1 MSQMIETNLAAELIP
16 PSFETGVESDV
27 ASCVGDLGA
36 PSEPGAS
43 ITASE
48 PSNLLEDLRNDV
60 AEGLMFSH
68 SRENANTS
76 KVLEVASFSYALIE
90 LLMERG
96 LISVEELDER
106 KKQVGAR
113 LVEKFAEKGM
123 GVALTDDENDK
134 YAYEGAVQI
143 DCDQRIPLCR
153 GACCRLSFALTV
165 QDLEEGAVKWAL
177 GRPYM
182 IRHDADGYCHHLE
195 RETKHCGVYEKR
207 PIVCRSYDCRKD
219 KRIWAD
225 FENRV
230 ISPDLEKLFPQP
242 NASAGPDGQPLYQLT
257 RTPSSAE
264 QATFSETSLSEAF
277 PAEAFQPA
285 VALNSVGDSN
295 RAP

>member
-1 MSQMIETNLAAELIP
+1 MSQQIQISPNRSTRETVAMIAIPEQGFPAAAGQ
-16 PSFETGVESDV
+16 TESGP
-27 ASCVGDLGA
+27 AA
-36 PSEPGAS
+36 
-43 ITASE
+43 
-48 PSNLLEDLRNDV
+48 LEDLRNDV

-96 LISVEELDER
+96 LISVEELDQR

-134 YAYEGAVQI
+134 YAYEGSVQI
-143 DCDQRIPLCR
+143 DCENRIPLCR

-182 IRHDADGYCHHLE
+182 IRHDADGYCHHVE
-195 RETKHCGVYEKR
+195 RDTKHCGIYERR

-230 ISPDLEKLFPQP
+230 PSADLEKLFPK
-242 NASAGPDGQPLYQLT
+242 SGGTDEQPLYQLT
-257 RTPSSAE
+257 RTPSGSE
-264 QATFSETSLSEAF
+264 QRTFGETSLGEAF
-277 PAEAFQPA
+277 PAGSFQPA
-285 VALNSVGDSN
+285 VAPNSVGDSN
-295 RAP
+295 SAP

>member
-1 MSQMIETNLAAELIP
+1 MIQLEEIGEAVTPITVAQLSAQSQVTAP
-16 PSFETGVESDV
+16 PPTSPEFS
-27 ASCVGDLGA
+27 SM
-36 PSEPGAS
+36 
-43 ITASE
+43 
-48 PSNLLEDLRNDV
+48 EDLRNDV

-90 LLMERG
+90 LLSERG
-96 LISVEELDER
+96 LISLEELDER
-106 KKQVGAR
+106 KRKVGAR

-134 YAYEGAVQI
+134 YAYEGGVQI
-143 DCDQRIPLCR
+143 DCDQRLPLCR

-195 RETKHCGVYEKR
+195 RETKHCGIYAQR

-230 ISPDLEKLFPQP
+230 VSPDLEKLFPAP
-242 NASAGPDGQPLYQLT
+242 AGPGGPDEQPLYQLT
-257 RTPSSAE
+257 RTPSGSE
-264 QATFSETSLSEAF
+264 QETFGESSLSETF
-277 PAEAFQPA
+277 PAAAFQPA
-285 VALNSVGDSN
+285 VAPNSISDSN

>member
-1 MSQMIETNLAAELIP
+1 MNAYEQKQDRAMNEFLDDNTVVNAPDQLLSTSI
-16 PSFETGVESDV
+16 G
-27 ASCVGDLGA
+27 LGIGPA
-36 PSEPGAS
+36 GS
-43 ITASE
+43 
-48 PSNLLEDLRNDV
+48 LEDLRNDV

-106 KKQVGAR
+106 KKQVGQR

-123 GVALTDDENDK
+123 GVALTDDEKDK

-143 DCDQRIPLCR
+143 DCENRIALCR

-182 IRHDADGYCHHLE
+182 IRHDADGYCHHVE
-195 RETKHCGVYEKR
+195 RGTKQCGIYDKR
-207 PIVCRSYDCRKD
+207 PIICRSYDCRKD

-225 FENRV
+225 FENRIV
-230 ISPDLEKLFPQP
+230 SPDLEKLFPKPSVGDQ
-242 NASAGPDGQPLYQLT
+242 QPLYQLT
-257 RTPSSAE
+257 RTPSGSE
-264 QATFSETSLSEAF
+264 QETFGKSSVGESF
-277 PAEAFQPA
+277 PAGALQAA
-285 VALNSVGDSN
+285 VAPDSGSDHN
-295 RAP
+295 RAS